1 MKPLDQNLAV
11 PALDAALSSDTAG
24 HTDILWQAFAEAASL
39 EAAGAAW
46 LALQCSMIDGTVRGV
61 LVLGAPD
68 TGPFLPVCVWPA
80 AQTASPLMAET
91 AGNALAQRRP
101 VIANRRPHSVVAT
114 PILVDGHLHGI
125 VAVESSTRHEGRLH
139 EQAQQL
145 RWGVGN
151 LEGILRAEQSLEEQ
165 RTRERLIATLDMVAS
180 VLAEEGFKA
189 AAQALATDLAIRLDC
204 DRVSIGFRRERNTHV
219 VAVSHS
225 AEFGER
231 MNLIR
236 AIGTAMDEAL
246 DQRSIMVLP
255 GRDNEILVTRDHA
268 ALARQFGSDS
278 VLTVPFAVGELTAGA
293 FTFERSGT
301 RPFDADTVELCQAV
315 VALACRIL
323 EARRLNER
331 PLIGRIKDAAE
342 IELRKFIG
350 PRHFGRKLAGSLLVL
365 VTIFFS
371 FATGEHRVAANATLE
386 GAVRRVLVAPFDGY
400 VATATHR
407 AGDVVAAGTVLA
419 TLDDR
424 DLWLEYY
431 KWSSQRS
438 QYAKQYQET
447 VAQHDRAQSNITLA
461 QVQQADAQMNLL
473 TEQLSR
479 TRIAAP
485 FAGIVVSGDLH
496 QSLGSAV
503 RRGQVLFE
511 VAPLNAYRVILEVDE
526 TDITAVKVGQA
537 GSLSLTAIPGEVF
550 PLAVTQVTPVAVAR
564 EGRSHFRVET
574 MLGQTSDRL
583 RPGMEG
589 VAKIDAG
596 GAKLIWIWT
605 HKFVDWLRLTLWTW
619 F

>member
-1 MKPLDQNLAV
+1 MNPLLPTPV
-11 PALDAALSSDTAG
+11 LDAVQNPTATG
-24 HTDILWQAFAEAASL
+24 EEDALWQAMSD
-39 EAAGAAW
+39 AGSANSAGQAW
-46 LALQCSMIDGTVRGV
+46 LALQCAMIEGASRGV
-61 LVLGAPD
+61 LVLGPPD
-68 TGPFLPVCVWPA
+68 SGPYVPVSVWPPG
-80 AQTASPLMAET
+80 QTATPLLAEV

-101 VIANRRPHSVVAT
+101 VILKQRPHSVVAS
-114 PILVDGHLHGI
+114 PVMVDGHLHGL
-125 VAVESSTRHEGRLH
+125 VAIESSAQLESRL
-139 EQAQQL
+139 QQQLTQL
-145 RWGVGN
+145 RWGSGG
-151 LEGILRAEQSLEEQ
+151 LEAILRRDQSQDEQK
-165 RTRERLIATLDMVAS
+165 TRERLIATLDMVAS
-180 VLAEEGFKA
+180 ALAEDGFQA

-204 DRVSIGFRRERNTHV
+204 DRVSIGFLRERNTHV

-246 DQRSIMVLP
+246 DQKSIIVLP
-255 GRDNEILVTRDHA
+255 ARGDETLVTRDHA

-278 VLTVPFAVGELTAGA
+278 VLTVPFAVGELTSGA
-293 FTFERSGT
+293 FSFERPGT
-301 RPFDADTVELCQAV
+301 RPFDPDTVELCQAV
-315 VALACRIL
+315 VALGCRIL

-331 PLIGRIKDAAE
+331 LLVARIKDAAE
-342 IELRKFIG
+342 AELRKFVG
-350 PRHFGRKLAGSLLVL
+350 PRHFGRKLAASVL
-365 VTIFFS
+365 MLMAVFFS

-407 AGDVVAAGTVLA
+407 AGDVVAAATVLA

-424 DLWLEYY
+424 DLRLEYY
-431 KWSSQRS
+431 KWTSQRS
-438 QYAKQYQET
+438 QYAKQYQEAM
-447 VAQHDRAQSNITLA
+447 AQHDRAQSNITLS

-473 TEQLSR
+473 AEQLSR
-479 TRIAAP
+479 TQIAAP

-526 TDITAVKVGQA
+526 SDITAVRAAQKGA
-537 GSLSLTAIPGEVF
+537 LSLTSIPDEVF
-550 PLAVTQVTPVAVAR
+550 PLTVTHVTPVAVAR
-564 EGRSHFRVET
+564 EGRSYFRVEAL
-574 MLGQTSDRL
+574 LGQTSNRL

-589 VAKIDAG
+589 VAKVEAG
-596 GAKLIWIWT
+596 RARLIWIWT
-605 HKFVDWLRLTLWTW
+605 HKFVDWLRLTLWAW